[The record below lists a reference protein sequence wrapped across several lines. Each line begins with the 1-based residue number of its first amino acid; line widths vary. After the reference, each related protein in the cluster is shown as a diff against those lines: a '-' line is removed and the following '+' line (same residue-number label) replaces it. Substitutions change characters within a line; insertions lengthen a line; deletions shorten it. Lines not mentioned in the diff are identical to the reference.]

1 MTRITPAEY
10 EFHRQH
16 AHELRAQA
24 MHAAFAA
31 MGRGL
36 KAFVFPAPQTA
47 LRFRRTHGS
56 FAVE

>member
-1 MTRITPAEY
+1 MTRITPAAY
-10 EFHRQH
+10 AFHRQH
-16 AHELRAQA
+16 AHALRAQA
-24 MHAAFAA
+24 MHQAFAA
-31 MGRGL
+31 LGRFL